1 MCLFFCLIVGE
12 GKRGSYKVGGQV
24 NYSNVTGGGGGG
36 GGGEGGGGVVS
47 G

>member
-1 MCLFFCLIVGE
+1 MVGE

-24 NYSNVTGGGGGG
+24 NYSNVMVVVVVVVVAVVGRGAV
-36 GGGEGGGGVVS
+36 VVS